1 MASDIE
7 RLDGNAWRR
16 GCKSFCPA
24 PGEAA
29 RPRFLEERPRPLC
42 TPRCPCRA
50 DPLYPVPHS
59 VSASFT
65 VWAWRT
71 PTGLHLE
78 LGGPYLSF
86 HQAFRC
92 ASATCGASAT
102 RRGSPF
108 TIRGFYT
115 PASVPAWLSVPL
127 SPTVDFETV
136 YPREATTDHG
146 TMVQCRCGPCGRYTA
161 QAWIPGAT
169 LPMCDPCR
177 IAYTPGRGG
186 RGHCHLHYPEIT
198 ADPVT
203 EVRLSAVVAWDW
215 LVFLEAML
223 LSRSCELHTRGLCRW
238 NITLIAEF
246 AAGPPEAEMAVIDT
260 AGTGLLQCGQSKR
273 LADRQ
278 PDAWTYAPNEWKL
291 CLATG
296 PHSPPTHTHIRA
308 PHAPAHTHT
317 RALAHAHAQTNA
329 AGSFSAVL
337 LEACRAASCRLP
349 GLREYGAL
357 LFQPYVHLQA
367 LTVLEGELR
376 KPERDRRLRVGER
389 YVDYGQSAWWGWVPR
404 DRPSPDTTTDPVLR
418 RILQHRPPQTILR
431 MVQSPPFAFT
441 ALGVRRLAAV
451 REETFGGPWPYR
463 PLRSCPQPTP

>member
-296 PHSPPTHTHIRA
+296 PHSPPTHTHTYA
-308 PHAPAHTHT
+308 HHTHPHIPTHAHSHTHT
-317 RALAHAHAQTNA
+317 HKPTQLGRSVPSCSKRA
-329 AGSFSAVL
+329 G
-337 LEACRAASCRLP
+337 
-349 GLREYGAL
+349 
-357 LFQPYVHLQA
+357 
-367 LTVLEGELR
+367 
-376 KPERDRRLRVGER
+376 RLRVASRVCGSMVR
-389 YVDYGQSAWWGWVPR
+389 CCSNPTFISKPSLCWRANCGNLSATAGCGSANDTWTTANRRGGVGSLATVHRRTPLPTQFSVVSSSTGPRKQS
-404 DRPSPDTTTDPVLR
+404 
-418 RILQHRPPQTILR
+418 
-431 MVQSPPFAFT
+431 
-441 ALGVRRLAAV
+441 
-451 REETFGGPWPYR
+451 
-463 PLRSCPQPTP
+463 